1 MAFEIGATIG
11 GYEFIDALDN
21 NPKAGITYKVR
32 NVKFGRLEMLRILPL
47 NPQGDQEKVD
57 RFIREVK
64 VHARLSHPNVI
75 TFYNATEIEG
85 QIVMTMELVEGT
97 PLAGRLGLGALPPAE
112 AIDYVNQLRSALGYA
127 HKQKIVHRDVTPANI
142 LVTQEKL
149 AMLGGFGMAKASTDP
164 NLTQTGTALSI

>member
-57 RFIREVK
+57 RFIR
-64 VHARLSHPNVI
+64 
-75 TFYNATEIEG
+75 
-85 QIVMTMELVEGT
+85 
-97 PLAGRLGLGALPPAE
+97 PAE
-112 AIDYVNQLRSALGYA
+112 PPQRHHVL
-127 HKQKIVHRDVTPANI
+127 
-142 LVTQEKL
+142 
-149 AMLGGFGMAKASTDP
+149 
-164 NLTQTGTALSI
+164 